1 MKRFLFL
8 IVAMLIVASGGS
20 IEAASKRV
28 KKKTKRKVETV
39 EQKVLGKHMCSLQWI
54 SWDYFRNGEHHQAIR
69 WHIAVRGWA
78 EKPRV
83 RRLFED

>member
-54 SWDYFRNGEHHQAIR
+54 SWDYFGTVNITKQPDGTLRCVGGQKAASVTTI
-69 WHIAVRGWA
+69 
-78 EKPRV
+78 
-83 RRLFED
+83 